1 MCWRGS
7 SPTAWRRRSGSPS
20 SSTIAAAGRRDRRQ
34 GGGSSRPRRLHAAVR
49 QHRDARQYPGD
60 LEKRRLRFGQELRR
74 RRQGDG
80 LLPGPRRQP
89 QPSGEV
95 GRGAHRLC
103 QGQPGQA
110 QLRRRR
116 TDQPHQSRGRA
127 LQAQGR
133 ARFRGRAFQER
144 RGIADLRRRRSVPAH
159 HRQRHR
165 RARADGGR
173 QAAPAGGHQRPPAK
187 RLPRSAD
194 HDRGRR
200 PRLCGDEL
208 LRRGGAGRHAR
219 AGDRAAQRR
228 HQRSAAHGGGAGRAQ
243 EARRRAHD
251 REPGRVLR
259 FIAAEMRKWTEIAA
273 IAGIK
278 AD

>member
-1 MCWRGS
+1 MPQITLVCLLGLCAVLHAGGYRARAGLS
-7 SPTAWRRRSGSPS
+7 DQSDQDDRAGRARRADRCAGAARRRPHGGGAR
-20 SSTIAAAGRRDRRQ
+20 AARHHRQSRRRGRRDRRQ

-49 QHRDARQYPGD
+49 QHRDARQYPRD

-187 RLPRSAD
+187 RLP
-194 HDRGRR
+194 
-200 PRLCGDEL
+200 
-208 LRRGGAGRHAR
+208 
-219 AGDRAAQRR
+219 
-228 HQRSAAHGGGAGRAQ
+228 
-243 EARRRAHD
+243 
-251 REPGRVLR
+251 
-259 FIAAEMRKWTEIAA
+259 
-273 IAGIK
+273 
-278 AD
+278 